1 MNLYKKRHKLLE
13 ILSKHRKNVE
23 LNKSKYNYLGVSF
36 DDIYNELK
44 CNDEELHLI
53 TSELYTSEE
62 IGYHDAYNIVGLFA
76 KDKGLSAFSNKKYI
90 KLWWENLFNISKN
103 IVQIFIPVFSLI
115 IAYVALTAKSNQLQ
129 KQSEKELQE
138 VKELILKQ
146 QKDIKAL
153 EYRIEKNQ
161 TEKNQ

>member
-13 ILSKHRKNVE
+13 LLSKHRNNVE
-23 LNKSKYNYLGVSF
+23 LNKAKYNALGVSF
-36 DDIYNELK
+36 EDIYNELK
-44 CNDEELHLI
+44 CNDDELHII

-62 IGYHDAYNIVGLFA
+62 IGYHDAYDIVGLFA
-76 KDKGLSAFSNKKYI
+76 KDKGLSAFSNRKYI
-90 KLWWENLFNISKN
+90 KLWWDNLFNISKN

-115 IAYVALTAKSNQLQ
+115 IAYVALTSKSNQYQ
-129 KQSEKELQE
+129 KKSEKELQE
-138 VKELILKQ
+138 VKELLLKQ

-161 TEKNQ
+161 TEKKK